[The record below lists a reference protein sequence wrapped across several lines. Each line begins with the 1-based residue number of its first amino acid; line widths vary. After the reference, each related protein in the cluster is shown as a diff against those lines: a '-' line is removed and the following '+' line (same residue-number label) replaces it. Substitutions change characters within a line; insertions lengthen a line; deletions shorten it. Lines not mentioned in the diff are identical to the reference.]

1 MIEQKKSTKNHKKVL
16 KDAKLLYN
24 NIEINK
30 IIDDIGKA
38 ITNELET
45 SNPIIMPVMIGGL
58 IFAGQLIPKLDF
70 PLRIDYVHATRYS
83 GDTHGGELNWLKK
96 PNKSLSNET
105 ILLIDD
111 ILDEGITLSEII
123 KYCYSKG
130 AKKVFSAVLVEKI
143 LDHKKPIENID
154 FVGFTVPNIYVFGY
168 GMDYYEYHRNAAG
181 IYAVRKSLV

>member
-1 MIEQKKSTKNHKKVL
+1 MMIEQKKSTKNHKKVL

-70 PLRIDYVHATRYS
+70 PFGIVV
-83 GDTHGGELNWLKK
+83 KK
-96 PNKSLSNET
+96 
-105 ILLIDD
+105 
-111 ILDEGITLSEII
+111 
-123 KYCYSKG
+123 
-130 AKKVFSAVLVEKI
+130 
-143 LDHKKPIENID
+143 
-154 FVGFTVPNIYVFGY
+154 
-168 GMDYYEYHRNAAG
+168 
-181 IYAVRKSLV
+181 

>member
-1 MIEQKKSTKNHKKVL
+1 MMIEQKKSTKNHKKVL

-30 IIDDIGKA
+30 IIDDISKA

-70 PLRIDYVHATRYS
+70 PLQIDYVHATRYS

-181 IYAVRKSLV
+181 IYAVEES

>member
-70 PLRIDYVHATRYS
+70 PLQIDYIHATRYS

-96 PNKSLSNET
+96 PNKSLLNET

-111 ILDEGITLSEII
+111 ILDEGNTLSEII
-123 KYCYSKG
+123 KYCPKAIEIPNRKQAIIEAIYNIKKNDILIIAGKGHEKFQILKNKTIKFDDYKITKKIIDSKC
-130 AKKVFSAVLVEKI
+130 
-143 LDHKKPIENID
+143 
-154 FVGFTVPNIYVFGY
+154 
-168 GMDYYEYHRNAAG
+168 
-181 IYAVRKSLV
+181 